1 MAAAKTERGAITAEL
16 VLALPTVFLILAT
29 ALGALSVQL
38 QRMEMVSNAAL
49 LARSIAAGDPVGVV
63 DAVVSELGDGI
74 EFEIHESDGMVCVFL
89 KANLEVF
96 GFDFGD
102 LELVENQCA
111 RAQGG

>member
-1 MAAAKTERGAITAEL
+1 MEAKSDRGAITAEL
-16 VLALPTVFLILAT
+16 VLALPTVFLILA
-29 ALGALSVQL
+29 ASLGALSVQL

-63 DAVVSELGDGI
+63 DALVSELGDGI
-74 EFEIHESDGMVCVFL
+74 EFEIQESDGMVCVYL
-89 KANLEVF
+89 RANLEVF

-111 RAQGG
+111 RAQGR